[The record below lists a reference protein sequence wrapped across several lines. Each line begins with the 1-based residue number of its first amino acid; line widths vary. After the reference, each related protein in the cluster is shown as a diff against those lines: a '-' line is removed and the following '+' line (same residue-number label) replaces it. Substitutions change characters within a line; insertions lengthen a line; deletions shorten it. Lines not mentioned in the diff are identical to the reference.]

1 MIFWCGLPT
10 MIIASCGNVII
21 VYFFPLIPRLHLGQV

>member
-21 VYFFPLIPRLHLGQV
+21 VYFFLLYLGST